1 MRWLFQRV
9 VDRLLAK
16 LTLLLAAR
24 FESHA
29 EMELVET
36 KAEMLRRADELEQ
49 DDSPE
54 GKSLAAE
61 LRAAAARLGRGES
74 GPAGD
79 VLAAVEQLNGEEL
92 GRPMRCGSGR
102 SRTRSAGARRAGEE
116 VGESQRRQ
124 AVLRS

>member
-9 VDRLLAK
+9 VDRLLSK

-36 KAEMLRRADELEQ
+36 KAEMLRRAGELEQ

-61 LRAAAARLGRGES
+61 LRAAAARLGRSES

-79 VLAAVEQLNGEEL
+79 VLAAVERLNGEEL
-92 GRPMRCGSGR
+92 GQADALRIGSQPTARPALDGPVKKSGKTSGGKR
-102 SRTRSAGARRAGEE
+102 S
-116 VGESQRRQ
+116 
-124 AVLRS
+124 